1 MGLAVAATAG
11 LVAAWPF
18 RFGDPRFAL
27 ADDFFYYL
35 VPAQHFLAT
44 GQFAFFPG
52 MATNGFHPLWMALI
66 VALLKLAGGVGLLFY
81 ALLAALQAGLAAATI
96 YQSAR
101 LAETLGATPRAAQ
114 AAALLS
120 FTLALLIGMQGME
133 VALVMPLLLALLTR
147 LAASPPVA
155 PAHWSRLGLLGA
167 LVGLARLDTLV
178 LLAPLAL
185 GTGMQ
190 ARPGPRAMGAV
201 ALGAL
206 PLFAYFLLNRFTMGL
221 WLPVSGLAKQL
232 KTGLALSF
240 EPLRV
245 LFVTSGPVV
254 LCFVFVC
261 AVFLLLASVARCPA
275 GAPRGHGL
283 FRPYIIGLGVF
294 YLLPC
299 MLSDWP
305 LWFWYLYPLV
315 AVPPLAAAR
324 LCRAG
329 GPEMLLQGLGAVVV
343 CLYLVLSY
351 QLSRPASSGIWQET
365 LAMQPFV
372 QAHPGRYAMGDR
384 AGAAGALLPVPLLQL
399 EGLMGERTF
408 LETIRARTPLRDV
421 LKQYAIDYYIT
432 AEPLI
437 EGACA
442 RFREPVRAGA
452 ASPVMEGQSCEPPV
466 FHSRAWPPV
475 WIYRAA
481 DIR

>member
-1 MGLAVAATAG
+1 MVAATAG

-35 VPAQHFLAT
+35 VPAQHFLAS

-66 VALLKLAGGVGLLFY
+66 VALLKLAGGAGPLFY

-155 PAHWSRLGLLGA
+155 PAHWLGLGLLGA
-167 LVGLARLDTLV
+167 LVALARLDTLV

-185 GTGMQ
+185 GLCRR
-190 ARPGPRAMGAV
+190 ARPGAQALSAV

-232 KTGLALSF
+232 KPGFVPSL

-254 LCFVFVC
+254 LCFVLVC
-261 AVFLLLASVARCPA
+261 VVLVLLASVARSPVNA
-275 GAPRGHGL
+275 TRGQGL
-283 FRPYIIGLGVF
+283 FGHYIVGLGAF

-315 AVPPLAAAR
+315 AVPPLAVAR
-324 LCRAG
+324 LCRAGRG
-329 GPEMLLQGLGAVVV
+329 GPEMLLQGLGAVMA

-421 LKQYAIDYYIT
+421 LKHYAIDYYIT